1 MNNTKDEAT
10 GSPSK
15 FEMTVDAFHKNSNI
29 PWIRN
34 SSLTER
40 AYLLGLYDG
49 NGEGSI
55 NDSALFSALMETLWE
70 READNPFLL
79 TRMGRSRSS
88 LKDISYKLLGSR
100 DNGVSQ
106 EAIEGTLK
114 AVEEFLDNISYL
126 DRDWERCMYDSRHLL
141 HDMRSLLL
149 SLHNQAEG
157 EPHQN
162 WREPYDKIHD
172 ILDCLEKVLREFERS
187 FGPIP

>member
-1 MNNTKDEAT
+1 
-10 GSPSK
+10 
-15 FEMTVDAFHKNSNI
+15 
-29 PWIRN
+29 
-34 SSLTER
+34 
-40 AYLLGLYDG
+40 
-49 NGEGSI
+49 
-55 NDSALFSALMETLWE
+55 
-70 READNPFLL
+70 
-79 TRMGRSRSS
+79 MGRSRSS

-149 SLHNQAEG
+149 SSHNQAWG
-157 EPHQN
+157 LSHQN
-162 WREPYDKIHD
+162 WREPFCKISV
-172 ILDCLEKVLREFERS
+172 ILNRLENEVREFERS

>member
-10 GSPSK
+10 RSPSK
-15 FEMTVDAFHKNSNI
+15 FEMAVDAFHKNSDI
-29 PWIRN
+29 AWIRK
-34 SSLTER
+34 SVLTER

-49 NGEGSI
+49 HGVN
-55 NDSALFSALMETLWE
+55 NPLLRAFLETDYVP
-70 READNPFLL
+70 DNHKPFWL
-79 TRMGRSRSS
+79 TRMGRSLSS

-100 DNGVSQ
+100 DNGVRQ

-126 DRDWERCMYDSRHLL
+126 NRDWERCMSASRLL

-149 SLHNQAEG
+149 SSHNQAWG

-162 WREPYDKIHD
+162 WREPFCEISV
-172 ILDCLEKVLREFERS
+172 ILDHLETDLREFEKS